1 MTKNIKL
8 PYCSLSIRE
17 TKNFGLHIAIFHHGK
32 IFTRIT
38 KEDLFI
44 IGRPLIYQQMIAN
57 PILIPIPLAE
67 AIINLIDGSL
77 NLNDFHYII
86 NTVQQAR

>member
-32 IFTRIT
+32 IFRRIT

-67 AIINLIDGSL
+67 AILNLIDGSL

-86 NTVQQAR
+86 KTVQQAR